1 MKIARIALLLILL
14 TLALT
19 VMSGCRCTPYKP
31 TWYFYSY
38 KADMEFMNG
47 VTKNLGFS
55 DASNAYPFAGAGNSQ
70 IGISFSKDGKVEF
83 TTLEGETL
91 HGTYTYAHTSINFTS
106 FTITLENG
114 ETIEGNSYRGIGK
127 KRLALTY
134 KDVIYNFT
142 NEEKSQFITM
152 DDIIAS
158 IKAGNR
164 EKLNMATV
172 IKTENGFSV
181 KYSDLISYPIAEE
194 TAVFAITIH
203 ADGTYTVLDELYE
216 GEVLST
222 YNNDANYVVIYYLEK

>member
-1 MKIARIALLLILL
+1 MKIARIGLLLILT

-19 VMSGCRCTPYKP
+19 VMTGCRCTPYKED
-31 TWYFYSY
+31 WHFYSY
-38 KADMEFMNG
+38 KKDMVFMNG

-55 DASNAYPFAGAGNSQ
+55 DASNAYPFAGAENPN
-70 IGISFSKDGKVEF
+70 IGISFSKDGKVVF
-83 TTLEGETL
+83 TTNEGETL
-91 HGTYTYAHTSINFTS
+91 YGTYTYSHTSINYTS

-114 ETIEGNSYRGIGK
+114 ETIEGNSYRGLGK

-142 NEEKSQFITM
+142 DEEKSRFISI
-152 DDIIAS
+152 DEVVAS

-164 EKLNMATV
+164 DKLNVATV
-172 IKTENGFSV
+172 IKDENGFSV
-181 KYSDLISYPIAEE
+181 KYSDLIYYPVGAE

-222 YNNDANYVVIYYLEK
+222 YNNDANYIVIYYLEK